1 MCIFKRQR
9 KFFHKR
15 SLAASKKNM
24 QLLTVFIIST
34 LLICFTSE
42 NNSKALNMGMNYE
55 IIPNKQIKCSNDF
68 GNGLSFFFEQVE
80 GYGETAEVEQVS
92 KILQV
97 DLSIFQDVD
106 YNYDDTTDVI
116 KHWHALDSLIIIV
129 DTLLD
134 KIAAQPEYYKQVH
147 HNPIDR
153 NKQVDEE
160 SNLWKLTDSVER
172 DKKIEGLRQQP
183 FYYYPNDRGY
193 LSEGRL
199 IKDLQILKKTL
210 NCYKKSGVTKIR
222 FEYV

>member
-1 MCIFKRQR
+1 
-9 KFFHKR
+9 
-15 SLAASKKNM
+15 M

-172 DKKIEGLRQQP
+172 DKKIEGLRKQH

-193 LSEGRL
+193 LSKGRL
-199 IKDLQILKKTL
+199 IKDLQILKRTL